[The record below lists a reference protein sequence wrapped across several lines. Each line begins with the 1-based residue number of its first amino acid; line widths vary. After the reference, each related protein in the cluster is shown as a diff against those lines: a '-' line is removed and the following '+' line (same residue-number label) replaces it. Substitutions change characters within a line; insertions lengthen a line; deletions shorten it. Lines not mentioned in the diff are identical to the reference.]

1 VREGF
6 EQLGILKYER
16 YIDSATEAGELDP
29 EEAMANAGDDP
40 IVQFRAQLAGV
51 ERIAPEPVLMVLAGV
66 VDKAALK
73 EVEPARIRL
82 TIPDIDNGDWVLSI
96 GGGDFGYVAATPA
109 TESDVTVEMDA
120 ATWTDIVAGRV
131 SAPAA
136 AIDGRIVIAGDIMKA
151 LALDSL
157 L

>member
-1 VREGF
+1 
-6 EQLGILKYER
+6 
-16 YIDSATEAGELDP
+16 
-29 EEAMANAGDDP
+29 M
-40 IVQFRAQLAGV
+40 
-51 ERIAPEPVLMVLAGV
+51 
-66 VDKAALK
+66 K

-96 GGGDFGYVAATPA
+96 GGGDFGYVAATPES
-109 TESDVTVEMDA
+109 ESDVTVEMDA